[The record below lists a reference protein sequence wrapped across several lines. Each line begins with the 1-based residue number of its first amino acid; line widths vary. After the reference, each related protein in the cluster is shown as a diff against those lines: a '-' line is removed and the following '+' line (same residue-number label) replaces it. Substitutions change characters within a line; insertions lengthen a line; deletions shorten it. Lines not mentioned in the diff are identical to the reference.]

1 MGIFLWA
8 LNNRCKL
15 SVVFI
20 KSYTFAVFNL
30 FITVS
35 TSHKQFNKVTLGGLL
50 VTLGI
55 IYGDIGTSPL
65 YVMKAIMGEQ
75 PIEDDV
81 VLGAL
86 SCIFWTLTLQTT
98 LKYVVLTLQADNK
111 GEGGIFSL
119 YTLVK
124 RLKKKGLIVPAI
136 IGGSALLADG
146 IITPPISV
154 SSAIEGLKIYR
165 PELDTVP
172 IVISIL
178 CALFF
183 IQRFGSKFVGKFFG
197 PMMLVWFGMLGILG
211 LIPLLTNI
219 TVLKALN
226 PYYAFHLLS
235 IHHEGFYVLGF
246 VFLCTTGAEALYS
259 DMGHCG
265 RNNIRIS
272 WGFVKTMLVLNYFGQ
287 GVYLME
293 HHGKTLMELS
303 GTPGTLGNPFYLL
316 MPQWFLP
323 FGIAIATSAAV
334 IASQALISGSF
345 TLISEAMRLNFWPK
359 VSVKFP
365 TDLRGQIYIPSINW
379 LLLLGCIFI
388 VLHFKESGNMEAAYG
403 LAIVLCMIMTTIL
416 LGYYMV
422 MKRYKPY
429 AIIAIILIYFTIEFS
444 FLIANISKFS
454 HGGYVS
460 LIIAGLLATI
470 MAVWYTAKKIRSE
483 YTEFTKIDNYKNVL
497 SELSNDMS
505 IPKYATHLVY
515 LTNANRGDEIESKI
529 IYSILQK
536 RPKRADIYWFV
547 HVNVVDE
554 PYRMEYRVRE
564 IIKDDVIRID
574 FYLGF
579 RVAPRINLMFKNVV
593 RDMVKRGEVDITSRY
608 ESLNRNNVIGDFKF
622 VIIEKFLSYDND
634 IPWYERIILDI
645 YFVLKKVS
653 LSEGRAFGLDSSSI
667 KVEKFPIVIH
677 PPEEMH
683 LTRMEDNAHNTEEPT
698 DVSL

>member
-1 MGIFLWA
+1 MGTA
-8 LNNRCKL
+8 
-15 SVVFI
+15 
-20 KSYTFAVFNL
+20 
-30 FITVS
+30 
-35 TSHKQFNKVTLGGLL
+35 
-50 VTLGI
+50 
-55 IYGDIGTSPL
+55 
-65 YVMKAIMGEQ
+65 
-75 PIEDDV
+75 PIEEDV

-98 LKYVVLTLQADNK
+98 VKYVWLTLKADNK

-119 YTLVK
+119 YTLLK
-124 RLKKKGLIVPAI
+124 RFKKKWMIVPAI
-136 IGGSALLADG
+136 IGGSCLLADG
-146 IITPPISV
+146 FITPPISV
-154 SSAIEGLKIYR
+154 SSAIEGLRVYN
-165 PELDTVP
+165 PELDTVT

-178 CALFF
+178 FCLFF
-183 IQRFGSKFVGKFFG
+183 IQRFGTKFLGRFFG
-197 PMMLVWFGMLGILG
+197 PMMLVWFSMLGILG
-211 LIPLLTNI
+211 TMYVFHNLW
-219 TVLKALN
+219 VFKALN
-226 PYYAFHLLS
+226 PYYAIHLLS

-265 RNNIRIS
+265 RNNIRVS
-272 WGFVKTMLVLNYFGQ
+272 WIFVKAMLVLNYFGQ
-287 GVYLME
+287 GAYLVE
-293 HHGKTLMELS
+293 HSGQTLTQIS
-303 GTPGTLGNPFYLL
+303 GNPNDPANPFYLI
-316 MPQWFLP
+316 MPDWFLP

-345 TLISEAMRLNFWPK
+345 TMISEAMRLNFWPK
-359 VSVKFP
+359 VSVKYP
-365 TDLRGQIYIPSINW
+365 TELKGQLYIPSVNW
-379 LLLLGCIFI
+379 ILFLGCVSI
-388 VLHFKESGNMEAAYG
+388 VLYFRESSKMEAAYG
-403 LAIVLCMIMTTIL
+403 LAIVICMLMTTSL
-416 LGYYMV
+416 LGMF
-422 MKRYKPY
+422 MATRRYHPV
-429 AIIAIILIYFTIEFS
+429 IIVSIILVYLVIEGAF
-444 FLIANISKFS
+444 FIANIDKF
-454 HGGYVS
+454 HQGGYVS
-460 LIIAGLLATI
+460 VIITGVLSIVMT
-470 MAVWYTAKKIRSE
+470 VWYTAKKIRSE

-515 LTNANRGDEIESKI
+515 LTNAHLGDEIESKI

-554 PYRMEYRVRE
+554 PYKMEYRVRE

-683 LTRMEDNAHNTEEPT
+683 LTRMEENSHHHEEPT

>member
-1 MGIFLWA
+1 M
-8 LNNRCKL
+8 
-15 SVVFI
+15 S
-20 KSYTFAVFNL
+20 S
-30 FITVS
+30 
-35 TSHKQFNKVTLGGLL
+35 SHKHLNKVTLGGLI

-65 YVMKAIMGEQ
+65 YVMKAIMGGEAIEQ
-75 PIEDDV
+75 DI

-98 LKYVVLTLQADNK
+98 VKYVILTLQADNK

-154 SSAIEGLKIYR
+154 SSAIEGLRIYN

-172 IVISIL
+172 IVIGIL
-178 CALFF
+178 FILFA
-183 IQRFGSKFVGKFFG
+183 IQRFGTKLVGKFFG
-197 PMMLVWFGMLGILG
+197 PMMLIWFGMLGILG
-211 LIPLLTNI
+211 IIPLISNI
-219 TVLKALN
+219 EVLKALN
-226 PYYAFHLLS
+226 PYYAFHLLK
-235 IHHEGFYVLGF
+235 IHPEGFHVLGF

-265 RNNIRIS
+265 RSNIRIS
-272 WGFVKTMLVLNYFGQ
+272 WGFVKSMLVLNYFGQ
-287 GVYLME
+287 GAYLIS
-293 HHGKTLMELS
+293 HSGKTLAELS
-303 GTPGTLGNPFYLL
+303 HNSNPGNPFYLL
-316 MPQWFLP
+316 MPDWFVP
-323 FGIAIATSAAV
+323 MGIAIATSAAV

-365 TDLRGQIYIPSINW
+365 TELRGQLYIPSVNW
-379 LLLLGCIFI
+379 LLFLGCVFV

-403 LAIVLCMIMTTIL
+403 LAIVLCMIMTTTL

-422 MKRYKPY
+422 MKRYNP
-429 AIIAIILIYFTIEFS
+429 ILIIFTVAVYFSIEIS
-444 FLIANISKFS
+444 FFIANISKFT

-460 LIIAGLLATI
+460 LIIAGLLSFI
-470 MAVWYTAKKIRSE
+470 MAVWFTAKKIRSE
-483 YTEFTKIDNYKNVL
+483 YTEFTKIDNYKSVL
-497 SELSNDMS
+497 ADLSNDQS

-515 LTNANRGDEIESKI
+515 LTNAQFSDEIESKI

-554 PYRMEYRVRE
+554 PYRMDYRVRE
-564 IIKDDVIRID
+564 IMKDDVIRVD

-579 RVAPRINLMFKNVV
+579 RVAPRVNLMFKNVV
-593 RDMVKRGEVDITSRY
+593 RDMVKNGEVDITSRY

-634 IPWYERIILDI
+634 LPWYERIILDI

-653 LSEGRAFGLDSSSI
+653 LTEGRAFGLDNSSV
-667 KVEKFPIVIH
+667 KVEQFPIVIH
-677 PPEEMH
+677 PPEDLH
-683 LTRMEDNAHNTEEPT
+683 LTRVEDPN
-698 DVSL
+698 